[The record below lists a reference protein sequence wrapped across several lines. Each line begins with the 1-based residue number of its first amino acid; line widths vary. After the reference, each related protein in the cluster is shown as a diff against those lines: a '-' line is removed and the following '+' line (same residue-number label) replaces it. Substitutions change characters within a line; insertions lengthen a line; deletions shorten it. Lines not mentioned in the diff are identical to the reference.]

1 LRPSRQS
8 CFLLLSRSPPH
19 RDLHSFPTRRSSD
32 LSRPSTGNSAPTP
45 KSNPSRTK
53 YPDHNTAMRT
63 NQTVDNSIVLPL
75 FGSSYPLRAQY
86 VKTNGSSSARSFG
99 SNERPSYGSGPA
111 RAYRI
116 SNRISMTAKTPY
128 RTVNRLIDIKT
139 SAVVV
144 PGDTPVRVVIIP
156 NTSHGWR
163 PISVNIQPK
172 ELASSGKKATVTAAH
187 HQSLCA
193 MGLRR

>member
-1 LRPSRQS
+1 MVAYQCGNAANIAPPAVMSQTSLPSHTGPMVESMTRLRVR
-8 CFLLLSRSPPH
+8 PP
-19 RDLHSFPTRRSSD
+19 RPP

-75 FGSSYPLRAQY
+75 FGSSYPLRDQY
-86 VKTNGSSSARSFG
+86 VKTNGSSSARSLG

-116 SNRISMTAKTPY
+116 GNRIAMTAKTPY

-144 PGDTPVRVVIIP
+144 PGDTPVRVVISP

-172 ELASSGKKATVTAAH
+172 ELASSGKKATVT
-187 HQSLCA
+187 
-193 MGLRR
+193 